1 VEKKHPPELLGF
13 TRNEANGCEKMISM
27 LFYGVV
33 HKAEVAVQSLPCM
46 LVVPVVSHQ
55 ATSAC

>member
-33 HKAEVAVQSLPCM
+33 HRAEVVVQSLP
-46 LVVPVVSHQ
+46 
-55 ATSAC
+55 